1 MKRYKLLKDC
11 KDGEWVYYDV
21 GRLCQVQDIV
31 SPFNDNKVDKDLV
44 DGYFRTS
51 TNENTKVYPL
61 TIHAKVIAESI
72 HSYYEKMHEKNLISG
87 SKWVNWLSEKF
98 DELMDLD
105 DNASREEYQKIYKSI
120 ESQIKELE
128 YHKSFL

>member
-1 MKRYKLLKDC
+1 
-11 KDGEWVYYDV
+11 
-21 GRLCQVQDIV
+21 
-31 SPFNDNKVDKDLV
+31 
-44 DGYFRTS
+44 
-51 TNENTKVYPL
+51 
-61 TIHAKVIAESI
+61 
-72 HSYYEKMHEKNLISG
+72 MHEKNLISG

>member
-11 KDGEWVYYDV
+11 QDGEWVYYDV

-31 SPFNDNKVDKDLV
+31 NPFNNNKVDKDLV

-51 TNENTKVYPL
+51 TSENTKVYPL
-61 TIHAKVIAESI
+61 TIHAKVVAESI
-72 HSYYEKMHEKNLISG
+72 HSYYEKMHEKNLIHG

-105 DNASREEYQKIYKSI
+105 DNASKEEYQKIYKSI
-120 ESQIKELE
+120 EAQIKELE